1 MRIWRNMCIIETE
14 LELKKE
20 NQINE
25 NTYFLDSDIS
35 IANSRFE
42 TKCHDKLYNFN
53 FKIIRIS
60 YKSNNVQNKNVIL
73 SSVLRNTLNMQSNN

>member
-42 TKCHDKLYNFN
+42 TKYDKLYNFN
-53 FKIIRIS
+53 FKIIRMS
-60 YKSNNVQNKNVIL
+60 FKSDNVQNKNVIL

>member
-35 IANSRFE
+35 IASSRFE

-53 FKIIRIS
+53 FKIIRMS
-60 YKSNNVQNKNVIL
+60 CKSNIVQNKNVIL